1 MASQF
6 SELYAYLND
15 VLHYTNK
22 EKPFEERILSIPY
35 RYPTQNKDII
45 RAELPYLLFYRD
57 HNKVPVSQFRER
69 VNPQRPEDD
78 TSELPKVDICPEYYE
93 NKSSDTYSAKFKI
106 VRADKTEPHRVVAI
120 SEDYS
125 VVLGLKYHMDGDMV
139 VFDPDT
145 SVYPLQYKEFVGTP
159 ITVEV
164 NKDINDKR
172 VERFAQGY
180 GYILRADSTDPGMAI
195 VMITIKI
202 NGVMKAFFY
211 FEDEVVIELNHE
223 REHSGSVFITSETKS
238 KYIYD
243 DDYTDYKTAT
253 EPDYNNNMDINNWF
267 IYKRTGREVEYTDDE
282 IAEIRKEI
290 LSDINIYDE

>member
-22 EKPFEERILSIPY
+22 EKPFDERILFIPY
-35 RYPTQNKDII
+35 NYPLQNKEII
-45 RAELPYLLFYRD
+45 RAELPYLLSYRD

-69 VNPQRPEDD
+69 VNSQRPEDD
-78 TSELPKVDICPEYYE
+78 TSELPKVNICPEYYE

-106 VRADKTEPHRVVAI
+106 VRADKTEPHRVIAI

-125 VVLGLKYHMDGDMV
+125 VILGLKYHMNGNTI

-145 SVYPLQYKEFVGTP
+145 SVYPLQYKEFIGTS
-159 ITVEV
+159 ISVEV
-164 NKDINDKR
+164 NRDINDKR
-172 VERFAQGY
+172 VNRFNQGD

-202 NGVMKAFFY
+202 NGIRKAFFY
-211 FEDEVVIELNHE
+211 FEDEVVIGLNHE
-223 REHSGSVFITSETKS
+223 RGHGNITKETKS

-253 EPDYNNNMDINNWF
+253 EPDYNNDTDINNWF

-290 LSDINIYDE
+290 LSGIIIYDE